1 MKKTLLI
8 VTLLVVALG
17 ALGVGVV
24 AAQDGE
30 PPYGGRGVADGTGTL
45 HDYMEKAMADAVGLT
60 VDAFEARHDAGE
72 TFYQIA
78 LAEGFTAEEIPALM
92 QEARANALDA
102 AAKDGVISQEQA
114 DWMGSRGFGRGGMM
128 GGYGGYGNGA
138 CPMYEEGQE
147 PGAGFGRGG
156 MRGWGGQGQQ

>member
-24 AAQDGE
+24 SAQEGT
-30 PPYGGRGVADGTGTL
+30 PPYGSRGVADGTGTL
-45 HDYMEKAMADAVGLT
+45 HEYMEAAMADALGLS
-60 VDAFEARHDAGE
+60 VEEFETRHADE

-78 LAEGFTAEEIPALM
+78 LDKGFTAEEIVILM
-92 QEARANALDA
+92 QDARADALDA

-114 DWMGSRGFGRGGMM
+114 DWMGSRGFGRGGM
-128 GGYGGYGNGA
+128 YGGYGNEA
-138 CPMYEEGQE
+138 CPMFDGEGVAPQ
-147 PGAGFGRGG
+147 GQFGGGFGRGG
-156 MRGWGGQGQQ
+156 MRGQGTQY